1 MFCSK
6 RKSLEQDVSSLEQ
19 TVSELKRKRD
29 HLVKE
34 NQALKDKLEK
44 QADHYHEKE
53 MLKAIIFNCSRASLI
68 LKNQNLCRSILR
80 EFCRA
85 NGIDLTEPA
94 RWSRLYMMTFLRDVI
109 RWQSGGSSNIHG
121 NYKGIRMKL
130 PKRPQKPVIKNRK
143 HSDKCRQVGQ
153 DLSEH
158 LEGKRVEEMSR

>member
-68 LKNQNLCRSILR
+68 LKKSEFVPFHLTGILSGKR
-80 EFCRA
+80 HRPDRTGPLVTA
-85 NGIDLTEPA
+85 LYDDLLA
-94 RWSRLYMMTFLRDVI
+94 GRDQVAI
-109 RWQSGGSSNIHG
+109 RWVIEYSWQLQGDPNETAQATPEASH
-121 NYKGIRMKL
+121 
-130 PKRPQKPVIKNRK
+130 QKQEAF
-143 HSDKCRQVGQ
+143 RQ
-153 DLSEH
+153 
-158 LEGKRVEEMSR
+158 MSAGWARSQ